1 MNEKLS
7 KDIDA
12 QDQEIDTMITTS
24 NQSLLESK
32 QLDILFENMLRNR
45 FEMQAS
51 QLPIINTNVN
61 NQKVNSKANQFVSE
75 SDWNGTINAHAF
87 F

>member
-12 QDQEIDTMITTS
+12 QDQEIDTMINAS

-45 FEMQAS
+45 FEMQTTQS
-51 QLPIINTNVN
+51 PIINANLN
-61 NQKVNSKANQFVSE
+61 NQKVNLKSNQFVSE
-75 SDWNGTINAHAF
+75 SGWNGTINAYALY
-87 F
+87 

>member
-51 QLPIINTNVN
+51 QLSIINTNVN
-61 NQKVNSKANQFVSE
+61 NQKVNSKANFVSE